1 MLRVGR
7 RKASPIAGGLE
18 VLSPRVAGEV
28 ARLVMPSEDVRSCLR
43 GDLNHS
49 LVMLDDRLL
58 LVKPGFHAGSTFGAL
73 TTSIRYADITGIQVH
88 SFLVAAWIEI
98 SSPSFQGRERKRNR
112 HPRTSDRDVYKLP
125 NCIPVKKRRLED
137 CQPALRELHERIRA
151 AREPLP
157 AAGPPVASTR
167 IVNELTRLSD
177 LLERGVITHAE
188 YAIARQSLISIV
200 DEETP
205 SDARRSAA

>member
-1 MLRVGR
+1 MVRPGR
-7 RKASPIAGGLE
+7 RTPAPIVGGLE
-18 VLSPRVAGEV
+18 VLSSRVAGEV
-28 ARLVMPSEDVRSCLR
+28 ARCVMPNENVRYCLR

-58 LVKPGFHAGSTFGAL
+58 VVKPGFHAGSTFGAL
-73 TTSIRYADITGIQVH
+73 TTSILYADITGIQVH
-88 SFLVAAWIEI
+88 SFLIAAWIEI

-137 CQPALRELHERIRA
+137 CQPALHELHERISA
-151 AREPLP
+151 AHQPNP

-200 DEETP
+200 EEEP
-205 SDARRSAA
+205 PGDARRSAA